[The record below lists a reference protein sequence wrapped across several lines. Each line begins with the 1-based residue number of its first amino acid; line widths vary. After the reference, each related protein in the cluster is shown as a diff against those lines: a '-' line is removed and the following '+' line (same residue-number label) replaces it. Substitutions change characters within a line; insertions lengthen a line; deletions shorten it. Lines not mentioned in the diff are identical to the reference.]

1 MGLRHR
7 LLSRAILLAA
17 TVMLAPGA
25 LAQADAGDSVDV
37 IAAAP
42 SAPAYPYLDTLRA
55 RFDAIMAADDR
66 MVGLAAAVIEN
77 GEPVFIYTHGE
88 TAAGSGEAVSAQT
101 LFRAAS
107 VSKTFAGT
115 LLAVLEADGRID
127 LDAPVPGDVLRVQ
140 GARQPTLIEIAS
152 HRTGLPPNAYDLD
165 LEAGQAPARIRERLS
180 GVDLMC
186 PVGDCYTYQ
195 NVAFSALESV
205 VEEATGEDYISALRD
220 WLLNPVGLPS
230 ASVGTAAL
238 TSSPSWARPHS
249 GWRRESNRPGD
260 PATPYDSI
268 PSASGLNLSLDDMI
282 QWARVQLG
290 TAPGL
295 DPTVR
300 ARIHSKLTE
309 TLRETRRLGEL
320 RERVGATWYGLG
332 WRIYDW
338 QGRTLVLH
346 SGYLSG
352 YGAQIVLEPETG
364 FAFVALWNSD
374 NRPAWWLWPTVM
386 DLRTGDGPG
395 DWLDRF
401 LEEQP

>member
-1 MGLRHR
+1 MIRRVLTV
-7 LLSRAILLAA
+7 LCLAA
-17 TVMLAPGA
+17 ALPAALPSA
-25 LAQADAGDSVDV
+25 LAEDDLP
-37 IAAAP
+37 AP
-42 SAPAYPYLDTLRA
+42 RQRIEYSYLDDLRT
-55 RFDAIMAADDR
+55 RLDMIVAADDR

-77 GEPVFIYTHGE
+77 GEPVFIYTRGE
-88 TAAGSGEAVSAQT
+88 TAAGSGETVTRQT

-107 VSKTFAGT
+107 VSKTFTGT
-115 LLAVLEADGRID
+115 LLGLLEAEGLID
-127 LDAPVPGDVLRVQ
+127 LTAPIPGDVLRLN
-140 GARQPTLIEIAS
+140 GSRQPTLEEIVS

-165 LEAGQAPARIRERLS
+165 LEAGQSPQRIRQRLAD
-180 GVDLMC
+180 VDLMC

-195 NVAFSALESV
+195 NVAFSAVESV
-205 VEEATGEDYISALRD
+205 VEQATGEDFASALRD
-220 WLLNPVGLPS
+220 WLIGPLGLPS

-238 TSSPSWARPHS
+238 MTSPSWARPHS
-249 GWRRESNRPGD
+249 GWRRESNTPGD
-260 PATPYDSI
+260 PETPYDSI

-282 QWARVQLG
+282 LWAQIQLG
-290 TAPGL
+290 AQPGL
-295 DPTVR
+295 PEDVR
-300 ARIHSKLTE
+300 ARIHGPLTAS
-309 TLRETRRLGEL
+309 LRETRRLGDL
-320 RERVGATWYGLG
+320 RQRVSSTWYGLG

-338 QGRTLVLH
+338 NGRTLVLH

-401 LEEQP
+401 LEE